1 MPAAARGER
10 RVTGARVTATGWG
23 WRHAGRSRPAVS
35 GLDLAIEPGERVLV
49 LGASGAGKSTL
60 MHALAGV
67 LGDDEDGDETGELLV
82 DGGRPSGARGRVG
95 LVLQDPDSQVV
106 LARVGDDV
114 AFGCENLAVPRSEIW
129 PRVTR
134 ALAEVGLE
142 LPLGHPTSALSG
154 GQKQRLALAGVLAM
168 QPGLVLLDE
177 PTANLD
183 PDGVVEVRDAVLRS
197 VQASG
202 ATLVVIEHRVAVWQH
217 VVDRVIVLD
226 PAGGV
231 LADGPT
237 ESVLTAEGERLA
249 AAGVWIPRYPPARPE
264 RHRTGGA
271 PEILLRA
278 EGLAVGRVP
287 FARKRAVVVA
297 DGLDLEVPAGQ
308 ALTISGPNGTGKS
321 TLALTLAGLL
331 ATAGGRLTAGES
343 LAAGRGPAPHAWR
356 SRDLLERIGTVFQD
370 PEHQFLTGT
379 VHDELAVGPRALGL
393 SKAAETDRVDELL
406 HRLRLDHLADA
417 NPFTLSGGEKRRLS
431 VATVLATRPRLLVL
445 DEPTFGQD
453 SRTWAELVRLL
464 AELLDTGT
472 AVVAVT
478 HDAEFVSALADSRLL
493 LETGP
498 GAATARR
505 FTGGTVAVPAR
516 PTKPGAR

>member
-1 MPAAARGER
+1 M
-10 RVTGARVTATGWG
+10 TGARVTASRWG
-23 WRHAGRSRPAVS
+23 WRHAGRSRAAVS
-35 GLDLAIEPGERVLV
+35 GLDLDIQPGERVLV
-49 LGASGAGKSTL
+49 LGPSGAGKSTL

-67 LGDDEDGDETGELLV
+67 LGDEDDGDETGELLV
-82 DGGRPSGARGRVG
+82 DGRRPSRARGRVG

-114 AFGCENLAVPRSEIW
+114 AFGCENLAVPRAEIW

-134 ALAEVGLE
+134 ALAEVGLD

-168 QPGLVLLDE
+168 KPGLVLLDE

-183 PDGVVEVRDAVLRS
+183 PAGVVEVRDAVLRS
-197 VQASG
+197 VEASG
-202 ATLVVIEHRVAVWQH
+202 ATLIVIEHRVAVWQQ

-226 PAGGV
+226 PAGGI

-237 ESVLTAEGERLA
+237 DSVLSAQGERLA
-249 AAGVWIPRYPPARPE
+249 AAGVWIPRYPPARP
-264 RHRTGGA
+264 HRRLFAGGA
-271 PEILLRA
+271 TDEVLLRA

-287 FARKRAVVVA
+287 FARKQAVVVA
-297 DGLDLEVPAGQ
+297 DGLDLEVRAGQ
-308 ALTISGPNGTGKS
+308 ATTVSGPNGTGKS
-321 TLALTLAGLL
+321 TLALTVAGLL
-331 ATAGGRLTAGES
+331 APAGGRLSAGDS
-343 LAAGRGPAPHAWR
+343 LAGGLGTAPHRWR
-356 SRDLLERIGTVFQD
+356 SRELLERIGTVFQD
-370 PEHQFLTGT
+370 PEHQFLAGT

-393 SKAAETDRVDELL
+393 SRAGQADRVDGLM

-472 AVVAVT
+472 AVLAVT
-478 HDAEFVSALADSRLL
+478 HDDDFVSALADSRLIL
-493 LETGP
+493 RAGP
-498 GAATARR
+498 GGTTARR
-505 FTGGTVAVPAR
+505 VLGGSATVPAR
-516 PTKPGAR
+516 PAKGRA